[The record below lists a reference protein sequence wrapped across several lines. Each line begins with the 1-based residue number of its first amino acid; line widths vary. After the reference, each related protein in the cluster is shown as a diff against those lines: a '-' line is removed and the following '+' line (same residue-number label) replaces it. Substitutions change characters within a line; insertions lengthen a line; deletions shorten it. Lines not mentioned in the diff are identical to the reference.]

1 MFSTKKKGWLAE
13 WVACSYLVFQ
23 GHLIVERNFQTSFG
37 ELDIIAKKKQTFVI
51 IEVKSRYKKSD
62 WHPLDA
68 IDSKKRNKIRKL
80 AKYYIAAK
88 KLFGKNLRMDVL
100 TVEKKF
106 FWFSI
111 KHYKNVFS
119 LT

>member
-1 MFSTKKKGWLAE
+1 MAE
-13 WVACSYLVFQ
+13 WIACSYLVLR
-23 GHLIVERNFQTSFG
+23 GYLIIERNFRTSFG
-37 ELDIIAKKKQTFVI
+37 ELDIIAKINQTFVI

-88 KLFGKNLRMDVL
+88 KLFGSNKIL
-100 TVEKKF
+100 
-106 FWFSI
+106 
-111 KHYKNVFS
+111 
-119 LT
+119 